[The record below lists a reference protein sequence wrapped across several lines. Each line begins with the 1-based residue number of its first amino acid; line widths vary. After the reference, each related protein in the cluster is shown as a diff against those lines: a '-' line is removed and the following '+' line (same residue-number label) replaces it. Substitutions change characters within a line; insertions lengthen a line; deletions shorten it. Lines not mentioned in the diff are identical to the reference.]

1 MFQDAQG
8 QWYDDNYNQI
18 ADPTQ
23 YNSPPPSG
31 FGPPQPFVNT
41 APGANSNPAGPG
53 PVVANPGTPWALTQ
67 QQLEEMQRQGGV
79 AEGSPNW
86 KLLHPDPPAPP
97 PSGNTTGSP
106 SSGGSFWPG
115 YTPQSPY
122 QFTPY
127 SGFTPFSYDSYS
139 PLTAD
144 QAAQEPGYAFANQQ
158 GRDAIQTSQAS
169 KGNVLS
175 GAALKDLFAWGDQ
188 FAGQNYQGAE
198 ARNENVYNM
207 NRNNAFNNWAGNETG
222 KYQQWAGNQQYG
234 LPAWVANNQPGQF
247 GANLA
252 QQQAGLTLADLFNRF
267 NTSVDANTKIATA
280 GAN

>member
-1 MFQDAQG
+1 MSYVGRDG
-8 QWYDDNYNQI
+8 NVYDDDGTLIGPSGQ
-18 ADPTQ
+18 DPTPARKSTGTVDEDRQ
-23 YNSPPPSG
+23 GGGSNDSPPP
-31 FGPPQPFVNT
+31 PP
-41 APGANSNPAGPG
+41 
-53 PVVANPGTPWALTQ
+53 
-67 QQLEEMQRQGGV
+67 
-79 AEGSPNW
+79 
-86 KLLHPDPPAPP
+86 PPAQINP
-97 PSGNTTGSP
+97 
-106 SSGGSFWPG
+106 SGGSGFQWPT
-115 YTPQSPY
+115 YQLPTPY

-139 PLTAD
+139 PLSAD

-198 ARNENVYNM
+198 ARNENVYTM

-222 KYQQWAGNQQYG
+222 KYQEWAGNQQYG
-234 LPAWVANNQPGQF
+234 LPAWIANNQPGQF
-247 GANLA
+247 AANLQ